1 MRIIACIK
9 AVPGYIENPAV
20 SENHDKVEYD
30 AGSIVVNES
39 DEFAIEEGVKLA
51 RKSSGN
57 LTVMTAGSLASQ
69 KALQTGLGK
78 DADKAVRID
87 TELFEPGKT
96 AHALAEAIK
105 HIGFDLVLTGVESSD
120 LMAAQVGVSLAALL
134 RIPFAYAVTEIEISD
149 DKSRLNV
156 TKELGHG
163 LKQVEE
169 IPLPA
174 VICLQTGTVP
184 PSFVPIRKML
194 LAQSKPIQTFSLSDL
209 GLEETF
215 LAPSFKI
222 SEIRSPQEMSQAEI
236 ISGEPGQVA
245 SKLVKKIKEAM

>member
-1 MRIIACIK
+1 VRIIACIK
-9 AVPGYIENPAV
+9 AVPGYIVDPTV
-20 SENHDKVEYD
+20 SENHDKINYD

-51 RKSSGN
+51 KKSNGN

-69 KALQTGLGK
+69 KVLQTGLGK

-87 TELFEPGKT
+87 IDLFEPGKT
-96 AHALAEAIK
+96 AQALAEAIK

-120 LMAAQVGVSLAALL
+120 LMAAQVGVNIAALL
-134 RIPFAYAVTEIEISD
+134 SIPFAYAVTDIEISD
-149 DKSRLNV
+149 DKSRLKI

-174 VICLQTGTVP
+174 VLCLQTGTVP

-194 LAQSKPIQTFSLSDL
+194 LAQSKPIKTLNLSDL

-215 LAPSFKI
+215 MKPSFKI
-222 SEIRSPQEMSQAEI
+222 SEIMSPQEMSQAEI
-236 ISGEPGQVA
+236 ISGEPDQVA